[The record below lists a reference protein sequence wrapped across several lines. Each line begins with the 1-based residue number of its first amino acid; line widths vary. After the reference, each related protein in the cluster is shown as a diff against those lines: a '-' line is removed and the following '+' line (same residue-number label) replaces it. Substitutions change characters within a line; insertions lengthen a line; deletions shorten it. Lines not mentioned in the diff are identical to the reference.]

1 MVEAGIDDSDELGFA
16 LDPEDGYPDFI
27 ESGTQ
32 EELQLAIEDM
42 DRMLEEGNTIIT
54 NYETLTP
61 LLSNGTVLDSQLN
74 EGLVVAQPKV
84 TADFSMALED
94 AAAYA
99 EKMTWGNY
107 LDERIV
113 EKTTVLNDATEAL
126 KASIALCF
134 PLGKAKTLAD
144 QIGGLTE
151 SEAYKNVVALL
162 KSDEIDQIDADEFTE
177 LLKMECVEAM
187 TQDVKESAKENPLT

>member
-1 MVEAGIDDSDELGFA
+1 M
-16 LDPEDGYPDFI
+16 DPEDGYPDFI

-94 AAAYA
+94 AAAY
-99 EKMTWGNY
+99 E
-107 LDERIV
+107 
-113 EKTTVLNDATEAL
+113 
-126 KASIALCF
+126 LCIRDRKHTF
-134 PLGKAKTLAD
+134 
-144 QIGGLTE
+144 
-151 SEAYKNVVALL
+151 S
-162 KSDEIDQIDADEFTE
+162 
-177 LLKMECVEAM
+177 
-187 TQDVKESAKENPLT
+187 